1 MIKDVIIRVGAGMA
15 ERNLGRLARA
25 LKASPRGPAGAGSAV
40 PPGVYALFL
49 RHPKAL
55 PRFVAGDDALLYV
68 GMTMD
73 AHGKRNHFD
82 PSTGNSGFSSP
93 RRSLGAVLKEHLG
106 LHAIPRSAGRSSTNR
121 SHYRFS
127 DEGEAALSRW
137 MRRNLAMTHVPLP
150 ADRTRI
156 QRVEKQLIAYLKP
169 PLNLTGFPGGAN
181 RRKLKQL
188 RKICSDEAR
197 SVGGDRR

>member
-1 MIKDVIIRVGAGMA
+1 MIKDVIIRIVAGMA
-15 ERNLGRLARA
+15 DQNLKRLTRA
-25 LKASPRGPAGAGSAV
+25 LKASARVPAGARSAV

-55 PRFVAGDDALLYV
+55 PGFIAGDDALLYV

-73 AHGKRNHFD
+73 ADGKRNHFD
-82 PSTGNSGFSSP
+82 PSTGHSGFSSP

-106 LHAIPRSAGRSSTNR
+106 LHAIPRSADVSSTNR

-169 PLNLTGFPGGAN
+169 PLNLTGFPGGAT

-188 RKICSDEAR
+188 RKICIDEAR
-197 SVGGDRR
+197 SVHGGRR